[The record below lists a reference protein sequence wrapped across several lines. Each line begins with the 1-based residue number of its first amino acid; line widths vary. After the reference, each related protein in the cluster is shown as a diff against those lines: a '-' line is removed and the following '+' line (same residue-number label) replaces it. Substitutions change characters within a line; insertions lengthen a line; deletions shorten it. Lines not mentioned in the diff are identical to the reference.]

1 MKIMGTHDP
10 KAVSFTEEK
19 ATILQEDLDWIKDLV
34 KNIRNTHDPAIVRQ
48 AEHDFHEEMVMRYG
62 GKGAGALLLSVWK
75 MTKNETVR

>member
-1 MKIMGTHDP
+1 MKIIGTHDP

-19 ATILQEDLDWIKDLV
+19 ATILQDDLDWIKDLV

-62 GKGAGALLLSVWK
+62 GHGAGALLLSVWK
-75 MTKNETVR
+75 MTKG